1 MKSIRELRQEEEGQF
16 LSSFAIKSS
25 GSAGRMVYEDPCD
38 IRTCFQRDIDR
49 IVHSKAFRRLKHKTQ
64 VFLQPEG
71 DHYRTRMTHTI
82 EVVRISRTLARAL
95 RLNEDLTEAIAWGHD
110 LGHTPFG
117 HAGERALAKL
127 CPEGFRHNEQS
138 LRVVDLLE
146 KNGIGLNLCMEVR
159 DGILNHTGEQEP
171 STLEGKVVKIADRVA
186 YICHDLDDA
195 IRAGILSQK
204 DIPPEIITATGAEYS
219 KRLDVIIHDI
229 IQASFGKND
238 ITLSPQMYFVMESFR
253 NFMYERVY
261 YNPIA
266 KGEEKKVFGI
276 LEMLYNFYL
285 KNHDKLPRDYI
296 SLLQTESLHQVVC
309 DYIAGMTDKYAMYKY
324 NELFIPESW
333 QVR

>member
-1 MKSIRELRQEEEGQF
+1 MKTIRELRQEEEAHF
-16 LSSFAIKSS
+16 LSSYAMKSS
-25 GSAGRMVYEDPCD
+25 GSAGRMVYEAPCD

-95 RLNEDLTEAIAWGHD
+95 RLNEDLAEAIAWGHD

-117 HAGERALAKL
+117 HAGERALSRL
-127 CPEGFRHNEQS
+127 CPGGFRHNEQS

-146 KNGIGLNLCMEVR
+146 KNGKGLNLCLEVR
-159 DGILNHTGEQEP
+159 DGILNHTGSEKP
-171 STLEGKVVKIADRVA
+171 STLEGRIVKVADRAA

-195 IRAGILSQK
+195 IRAGILSAD
-204 DIPPEIITATGAEYS
+204 DIPPEITAATGMEYS
-219 KRLDVIIHDI
+219 KRLNVIIHDI
-229 IQASFGKND
+229 IKASSEKND

-253 NFMYERVY
+253 DFMYEKVY
-261 YNPIA
+261 HNPIA
-266 KGEEKKVFGI
+266 KGEEKKVTGI

-296 SLLQTESLHQVVC
+296 LHLQTESLDQVVR

-324 NELFIPESW
+324 NELFIPEAW